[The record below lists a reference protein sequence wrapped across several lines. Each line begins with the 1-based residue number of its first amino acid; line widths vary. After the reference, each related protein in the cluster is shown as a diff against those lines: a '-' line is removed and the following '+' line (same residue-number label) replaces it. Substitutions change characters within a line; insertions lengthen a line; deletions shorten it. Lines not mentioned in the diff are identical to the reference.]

1 MKRAIYGTIAFFVCV
16 LIVVWVIA
24 LRHPLHPVKYED
36 GRVVPAAAE

>member
-1 MKRAIYGTIAFFVCV
+1 MKRAIYSTIAFFVCILVIV
-16 LIVVWVIA
+16 LVIA

>member
-1 MKRAIYGTIAFFVCV
+1 MKRAIYSTIAFFVCILVIV
-16 LIVVWVIA
+16 LVVS